1 MTLII
6 PESRSRLV
14 YWNADT
20 EFMPKFTRVVLF
32 GTWSRCFVCWCHQ
45 RFVLFANIDL
55 SFAVAELEA
64 LLAERGLA
72 LDYQLFHQTDQV
84 KMFTRR
90 TRRTRH
96 TRQTR
101 KLIHQTDQVKM
112 FTRKTRK
119 TFSPDRPGENISQN
133 RPGEKMSG
141 QTK

>member
-1 MTLII
+1 M
-6 PESRSRLV
+6 
-14 YWNADT
+14 
-20 EFMPKFTRVVLF
+20 
-32 GTWSRCFVCWCHQ
+32 
-45 RFVLFANIDL
+45 FANIDL

-84 KMFTRR
+84 KMF